1 MERAHKEAY
10 MYIIGENIQILAPKI
25 KAAIADRDPTYV
37 RQLARAQVD
46 AGASM
51 LDLNIGP
58 RKRDGIEVMQWMVEE
73 VYDEV
78 GPVPLSLDTTNSA
91 AIEAGLKRCRE
102 LGITTMIN
110 STSADPD
117 RLNATMPMAAEY
129 GSKIIALAMDKNIP
143 ATADGRV
150 GLAMEVIIPKAE
162 ELGMPMEDI
171 YLDPLVLTVNGCQE
185 HGPETLNAIRS
196 FKMLWD
202 PPPMT
207 TVGLSNISNSVPH
220 DRRSL
225 LNRTFLVMLLA
236 CDLDSAIADPLDE
249 AQSDVIRIVE
259 ERDDSTGVGKAYLA
273 LHDTVAAMEEFTPDH
288 VDMKDPD
295 QVAIYKTVR
304 ILENQVIYAHGY
316 LTA

>member
-1 MERAHKEAY
+1 
-10 MYIIGENIQILAPKI
+10 MYIIGENIQILSAKV
-25 KAAIADRDPTYV
+25 KAAIADHDATYI
-37 RQLARAQVD
+37 REAARKQMEG
-46 AGASM
+46 GANR

-58 RKRDGIEVMQWMVEE
+58 RKRDGIEVMQWMIEE

-78 GPVPLSLDTTNSA
+78 GAVPLSLDTTNAA
-91 AIEAGLKRCRE
+91 AIEAGLQKCKE
-102 LGITTMIN
+102 LGIDAMIN

-117 RLNATMPMAAEY
+117 RLNTTMPMAAEY

-150 GLAMEVIIPKAE
+150 ALAMEVLIPKAE
-162 ELGMPMEDI
+162 ELGMPLEDV

-220 DRRSL
+220 ENRSL
-225 LNRTFLVMLLA
+225 INRTYLVMLMA

-249 AQSDVIRIVE
+249 AQNQVIRIVE

-273 LHDTVAAMEEFTPDH
+273 LHDAVAAMEEFTPDH

-316 LTA
+316 LTT

>member
-1 MERAHKEAY
+1 
-10 MYIIGENIQILAPKI
+10 MYIIGENIQILSAKI
-25 KAAIADRDPTYV
+25 KAAIAERDATYV
-37 RQLARAQVD
+37 RELARAQVD
-46 AGASM
+46 HGANR

-58 RKRDGIEVMQWMVEE
+58 RKRDGIEVMQWMIEE

-78 GPVPLSLDTTNSA
+78 GPVPLSLDTTNA
-91 AIEAGLKRCRE
+91 TAIEAGLKKCQE
-102 LGITTMIN
+102 LGIDTMIN

-117 RLNATMPMAAEY
+117 RLNTTMPMAAEY

-150 GLAMEVIIPKAE
+150 GLAMEIIIPKAE
-162 ELGMPMEDI
+162 ELGMPI
-171 YLDPLVLTVNGCQE
+171 TNVYLDPLVLTVNGCQE

-202 PPPMT
+202 PSPMT

-220 DRRSL
+220 ERRSL

-236 CDLDSAIADPLDE
+236 AGLDSAIADPLDA
-249 AQSDVIRIVE
+249 AQNEVIRIIE
-259 ERDDSTGVGKAYLA
+259 ERDDSTGAGKAYLA
-273 LHDTVAAMEEFTPDH
+273 LHDSVAAMEEFTPDL
-288 VDMKDPD
+288 VDLSDPD
-295 QVAIYKTVR
+295 QEAIYKTVR

-316 LTA
+316 LTT

>member
-1 MERAHKEAY
+1 
-10 MYIIGENIQILAPKI
+10 MYIIGENIQILAPRI
-25 KAAIADRDPTYV
+25 KMAIADRDPAYI
-37 RQLARAQVD
+37 RELARKQVD
-46 AGASM
+46 HGANT

-58 RKRDGIEVMQWMVEE
+58 RKRDGIEVMQWMIEQ

-78 GPVPLSLDTTNSA
+78 GAVPLSLDTTNAA
-91 AIEAGLKRCRE
+91 AIEAGLKKCNE
-102 LGITTMIN
+102 LGIEAMIN

-117 RLNATMPMAAEY
+117 RLNATMPMAAEH
-129 GSKIIALAMDKNIP
+129 GAKIIALAMDKNIP
-143 ATADGRV
+143 ATVDGRV
-150 GLAMEVIIPKAE
+150 ALAMEVIIPKAE
-162 ELGMPMEDI
+162 ELGIPI
-171 YLDPLVLTVNGCQE
+171 QNVYLDPLVLTVNGCQE
-185 HGPETLNAIRS
+185 HGTETLNAIRS

-220 DRRSL
+220 ENRSL

-236 CDLDSAIADPLDE
+236 CDLDSAIADPLDM
-249 AQSDVIRIVE
+249 AQNEVIRIVE
-259 ERDDSTGVGKAYLA
+259 QRDDSTGAGKAFLA
-273 LHDTVAAMEEFTPDH
+273 LYDAVAAMDEFTPDH
-288 VDMKDPD
+288 VDMNDPD

>member
-1 MERAHKEAY
+1 
-10 MYIIGENIQILAPKI
+10 MYIIGENIQILAPRI
-25 KAAIADRDPTYV
+25 KAAIVDRDATYI
-37 RQLARAQVD
+37 RELARKQVD
-46 AGASM
+46 NGANM

-58 RKRDGIEVMQWMVEE
+58 RKRDGIEVMQWIVEE

-78 GPVPLSLDTTNSA
+78 GAVPLSLDTTNAA
-91 AIEAGLKRCRE
+91 AIEAGLEKCKE
-102 LGITTMIN
+102 LGIEAMIN

-117 RLNATMPMAAEY
+117 RLNTTMPMAAEY

-150 GLAMEVIIPKAE
+150 ALAMEILIPKAE
-162 ELGMPMEDI
+162 ELGMPIENV

-202 PPPMT
+202 PAPMT

-220 DRRSL
+220 EGRSL
-225 LNRTFLVMLLA
+225 LNRTYLVMLLA
-236 CDLDSAIADPLDE
+236 CGLDSAIADPQDA
-249 AQSDVIRIVE
+249 AQNEVIRIVE
-259 ERDDSTGVGKAYLA
+259 ERDDSTGIGKAYLA
-273 LHDTVAAMEEFTPDH
+273 LYDSVAAMEEFTPDH
-288 VDMKDPD
+288 VDMGDPD

-304 ILENQVIYAHGY
+304 ILENQIIYAHGY
-316 LTA
+316 LNT

>member
-1 MERAHKEAY
+1 
-10 MYIIGENIQILAPKI
+10 MYIIGENIQILSPKV
-25 KAAIADRDPTYV
+25 KVAIAERDPTYI
-37 RQLARAQVD
+37 REMARDQVD
-46 AGASM
+46 HGANM

-58 RKRDGIEVMQWMVEE
+58 RKRDGIEVMQWMIDQVYEE
-73 VYDEV
+73 V
-78 GPVPLSLDTTNSA
+78 GAVPLSLDTTNAA
-91 AIEAGLKRCRE
+91 AIEAGLKKCQE
-102 LGITTMIN
+102 LGITAMIN

-117 RLNATMPMAAEY
+117 RLNTTMPMAAEY
-129 GSKIIALAMDKNIP
+129 GSKIIALSMDKNIP

-162 ELGMPMEDI
+162 ELGVPMENV

-220 DRRSL
+220 ENRSL
-225 LNRTFLVMLLA
+225 LNRTYLVMLMA
-236 CDLDSAIADPLDE
+236 TGLDSAIADPLDT
-249 AQSDVIRIVE
+249 AQNEVIRLIE
-259 ERDDSTGVGKAYLA
+259 ERDDSTGVGRALLA
-273 LHDTVAAMEEFTPDH
+273 LHDTVAAMDEFTPDH
-288 VDMKDPD
+288 LDMNDPD

-316 LTA
+316 LTT

>member
-1 MERAHKEAY
+1 
-10 MYIIGENIQILAPKI
+10 MYIIGENIQILSARV
-25 KAAIADRDPTYV
+25 KAALADRDPTSI
-37 RQLARAQVD
+37 REMARTQVEH
-46 AGASM
+46 GANM

-58 RKRDGIEVMQWMVEE
+58 RKRDGIEVMQWMIEE

-78 GPVPLSLDTTNSA
+78 GPVPLSLDTTNAA
-91 AIEAGLKRCRE
+91 AIEAGLKKCQE
-102 LGITTMIN
+102 LGIVAMIN

-117 RLNATMPMAAEY
+117 RLDTTMPMAAQY
-129 GSKIIALAMDKNIP
+129 GSRIIALAMDKNIP

-150 GLAMEVIIPKAE
+150 TLAMEIIIPKAE
-162 ELGMPMEDI
+162 ELGIPLENI

-185 HGPETLNAIRS
+185 HGPETLDAIRS

-220 DRRSL
+220 EGRSL
-225 LNRTFLVMLLA
+225 INRTYLVMLLA
-236 CDLDSAIADPLDE
+236 AGLDSAIADPLDA
-249 AQSDVIRIVE
+249 AQNEVIRIVE
-259 ERDDSTGVGKAYLA
+259 ERDDSTGIGKAYLA
-273 LHDTVAAMEEFTPDH
+273 LFDSTAAMEEFTPDH
-288 VDMKDPD
+288 VDMTDPD

-316 LTA
+316 LAT

>member
-1 MERAHKEAY
+1 
-10 MYIIGENIQILAPKI
+10 MYIIGENIQILSPKI

-37 RQLARAQVD
+37 RALARTQVEH
-46 AGASM
+46 GAKV

-58 RKRDGIEVMQWMVEE
+58 RKRDGIEVMQWMVDE

-78 GPVPLSLDTTNSA
+78 GPVPLSLDTTNAS
-91 AIEAGLKRCRE
+91 AIEAGLKRCQE
-102 LGITTMIN
+102 LGIEAMIN

-117 RLNATMPMAAEY
+117 RLNVTMPMAAEY
-129 GSKIIALAMDKNIP
+129 NARIIALAMDKNIP

-150 GLAMEVIIPKAE
+150 ALAMEILIPKAE
-162 ELGMPMEDI
+162 ELGMPMDHV

-202 PPPMT
+202 PSPMT

-220 DRRSL
+220 ENRSL
-225 LNRTFLVMLLA
+225 LNRTYLVMLMA
-236 CDLDSAIADPLDE
+236 AGLDSAIADPLDA
-249 AQSDVIRIVE
+249 AQNEVIRIVE

-273 LHDTVAAMEEFTPDH
+273 LHDAVAAMDEFTPDM
-288 VDMKDPD
+288 VDLSDPD
-295 QVAIYKTVR
+295 QEAVYRTVQ
-304 ILENQVIYAHGY
+304 ILENQIIYAHGY
-316 LTA
+316 LTT

>member
-1 MERAHKEAY
+1 
-10 MYIIGENIQILAPKI
+10 MYIIGENIQILSARI
-25 KAAIADRDPTYV
+25 KSAIADRDATYI
-37 RQLARAQVD
+37 RELARQQVD
-46 AGASM
+46 HGASM

-58 RKRDGIEVMQWMVEE
+58 RKRDGIEVMEWIVEE

-78 GPVPLSLDTTNSA
+78 GAVPLSLDTTNAA
-91 AIEAGLKRCRE
+91 AIEAGLKKCRE
-102 LGITTMIN
+102 LGIQTMIN

-117 RLNATMPMAAEY
+117 RLNTTMPMAAEY

-150 GLAMEVIIPKAE
+150 ALAMEVLIPKAE
-162 ELGMPMEDI
+162 ELGLPMENL

-220 DRRSL
+220 ENRSL
-225 LNRTFLVMLLA
+225 LNRTYLVMLMA
-236 CDLDSAIADPLDE
+236 CGLDSAIADPLDAE
-249 AQSDVIRIVE
+249 QNEVIRIVE
-259 ERDDSTGVGKAYLA
+259 ERDDSTGLGKAYLA
-273 LHDTVAAMEEFTPDH
+273 LYDTVAMMEEFGPDG
-288 VDMKDPD
+288 VDMDDPE
-295 QVAIYKTVR
+295 QEAIYKTVR
-304 ILENQVIYAHGY
+304 ILQNEIIYAHGY
-316 LTA
+316 LAT